1 MTKVLASVYKVA
13 VGTQPGSEQPQHNA
27 ALHIHG
33 TAARCLLDL
42 GWMLQETS
50 YSIDAADLL
59 RPVLPAL
66 DLACLLMHGAPCT
79 PPGTCSCCL
88 AAGGEEG
95 GCQPVLSL
103 SRGSAPLSLY
113 MLASCGATALTA
125 NREIMERIAAFRNS
139 VCSRGTSTFQATA
152 SRLMVSKGSLLMGLQ
167 FLALQLAAERQQ
179 GVVNAGL
186 QSTGSGSSSNNSS
199 ADARSGGGGGSS
211 SSGASG
217 GGGGG
222 SSGSSSSSGGARG
235 GGGGGGGSSSSSG
248 GARGGGGG
256 SGSSSSGGGGG
267 SGGGTSGCADF
278 AAFLGVADPAQL
290 GSVGSLFASSR
301 AAVLGCSA
309 HLLDELRDTWSP
321 RAPPCARCAP
331 EQLLLVVEAATLQP
345 ERALENAQLT
355 WCVMVRLHELLVRD
369 HRALLPWLGAFLP
382 RAMPTLSAWIV
393 AAAQQLPASPAAS
406 SSAGAT
412 AGDSSSAAYL
422 AQAVA
427 EAAGIVI
434 PMPGSVLDE
443 RWRLVDGPEPAAG
456 RQQVAAAQLLAAAEL
471 AMCTLCA
478 EPESDETA
486 RCGMALA
493 GNMINVG
500 VSAGV

>member
-222 SSGSSSSSGGARG
+222 SSGSSSSSGGAR
-235 GGGGGGGSSSSSG
+235 
-248 GARGGGGG
+248 
-256 SGSSSSGGGGG
+256 GGGGG